1 MSRYWNDFKAIDISE
16 DELCHF
22 GVLGMKLGVRR
33 YQNKDGTLTQAGK
46 DRLKNK
52 NSINGQVNKYCYS
65 DGTIKKHLKGKL
77 KQEISDKKKKVK
89 NLSSEVS
96 YLKKSLDNGE
106 YKSNQDLRI
115 FSKADIESFY
125 AHDNAEL
132 KKEQAVVKLNDFFK
146 KNNLT
151 KFQLKH
157 QGDRDGSAYIVGIL
171 FTVNG
176 EFRLNCFMKKA
187 DGGLFIHR
195 IRIEK

>member
-1 MSRYWNDFKAIDISE
+1 MEKRLRMFLMLSFLI
-16 DELCHF
+16 LP
-22 GVLGMKLGVRR
+22 LGAQSPDQIIQTLNRVDVTAFYQFLGSDV
-33 YQNKDGTLTQAGK
+33 NLT
-46 DRLKNK
+46 
-52 NSINGQVNKYCYS
+52 
-65 DGTIKKHLKGKL
+65 
-77 KQEISDKKKKVK
+77 
-89 NLSSEVS
+89 
-96 YLKKSLDNGE
+96 
-106 YKSNQDLRI
+106 
-115 FSKADIESFY
+115 IEK
-125 AHDNAEL
+125 DNAEL

-157 QGDRDGSAYIVGIL
+157 QGDRDGSAYIVGTL